1 MMLSKGNALKLFE
14 LLSLS
19 LNLLDF
25 SNLKGGVKRL
35 PVAKQ
40 RGMIQRNKYAA
51 PRACRSDYDWAVWGA
66 WLFFASDHEGQLY

>member
-1 MMLSKGNALKLFE
+1 MLSKGNALKLFE

-25 SNLKGGVKRL
+25 SNLKEGVKRL

-40 RGMIQRNKYAA
+40 RG
-51 PRACRSDYDWAVWGA
+51 
-66 WLFFASDHEGQLY
+66 

>member
-1 MMLSKGNALKLFE
+1 MQGRLEGPKMMLSKGNALKLFE

-25 SNLKGGVKRL
+25 SNLKEGVKRL

-40 RGMIQRNKYAA
+40 RG
-51 PRACRSDYDWAVWGA
+51 
-66 WLFFASDHEGQLY
+66 